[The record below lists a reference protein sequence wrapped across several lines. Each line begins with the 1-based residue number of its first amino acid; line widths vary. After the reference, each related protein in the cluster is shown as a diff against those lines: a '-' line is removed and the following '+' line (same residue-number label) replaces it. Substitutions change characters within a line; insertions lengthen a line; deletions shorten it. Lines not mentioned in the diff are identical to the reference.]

1 MNLKKDTE
9 GVIHQV
15 CDLLHRMDDEMFT
28 QSLEVFSD
36 SSIGSH
42 IRHIHGFYACLI
54 HGAESGVVNYDK
66 RERDLRVET
75 ETIYCDENFCSLV
88 PRISELDLQQP
99 VTVLQG
105 MYTSDQAIDS
115 GIASSIGRE
124 LIYTFEHAVHHLAI
138 VKMGLRVHFP
148 DFEVDENLGVAPSTI
163 EYRQSVC
170 AQ

>member
-9 GVIHQV
+9 GIIQQV
-15 CDLLHRMDDEMFT
+15 CELLHRMDDEMFA
-28 QSLEVFSD
+28 QPLEVFSD

-54 HGAESGVVNYDK
+54 QGAESGVVNYDK
-66 RERDLRVET
+66 RERDLRIQT
-75 ETIYCDENFCSLV
+75 ETTYCDENFCSLV
-88 PRISELDLQQP
+88 PHISQLDLQQP

-105 MYTSDQAIDS
+105 MYTSDAANGD

-124 LIYTFEHAVHHLAI
+124 LIYTFEHAIHHLAI

-148 DFEVDENLGVAPSTI
+148 DFEVDKNLGVAPSTI